1 MRAMPIDERA
11 FEELKDSIRLELTEA
26 ESAALHANLN
36 DLLRSVEPL
45 LHLDLSAVEPWQPLP
60 GSAPARADEVAL
72 SLPAEVALAL
82 APATRGGYFE
92 VPRTVDDD

>member
-26 ESAALHANLN
+26 ESTALHIDLEG
-36 DLLRSVEPL
+36 LLRSVEPL
-45 LHLDLSAVEPWQPLP
+45 LQLDLSGVEPWQPLP
-60 GSAPARADEVAL
+60 GSTPARADEVAA
-72 SLPAEVALAL
+72 SLPVDVALAL
-82 APATRGGYFE
+82 APATQGGYFK